1 VVVKNEFHLPYRAV
15 IRVFF
20 GEHSLKTIEATAVPV
35 ADGKTTLHWKLYRN
49 FAITHPL
56 DEGPINKAGDAL
68 FRKMME
74 VTLTEDKE
82 IIENIYPEYQ
92 KGFMNARYDRQMLQY
107 RKAINRFQEISE
119 QRANSQMESSLQ
131 MELLNRIASSQ
142 RGLTTS
148 SSDRSAILNLIE
160 RLEKANSNGS
170 GADDAS
176 TKGEFEDDLEGKWHL
191 EYISNV
197 GNGEQEADGWDF
209 AESTELNKSKRVG
222 RL

>member
-1 VVVKNEFHLPYRAV
+1 MLVY
-15 IRVFF
+15 
-20 GEHSLKTIEATAVPV
+20 G
-35 ADGKTTLHWKLYRN
+35 RN
-49 FAITHPL
+49 A
-56 DEGPINKAGDAL
+56 
-68 FRKMME
+68 
-74 VTLTEDKE
+74 
-82 IIENIYPEYQ
+82 
-92 KGFMNARYDRQMLQY
+92 QMLQY

-222 RL
+222 RLFFSFFPPPLFVGHGEQWLLCVYVCVCFSLFLYLRGVQQTTELASAHEITELRDVGYYCISRPIPLTP